1 MRLFF
6 IYILLLP
13 NALLVWSQGIELSTG
28 MALPET
34 FNFSA
39 RMTSSKVIGG
49 FSYGFLPAHEES
61 LRTFTGDVGIP
72 FGRMAT
78 NAESKRSQVRLGFTY
93 YREETASRIFKNWYT
108 NLRVG
113 RNYFFSKQLGLGLE
127 AGVTIRLSEKTE
139 RKDGFTGG
147 SSYQI
152 LDDFLPSLSIRFFYR
167 AS

>member
-6 IYILLLP
+6 TCIWFLANP
-13 NALLVWSQGIELSTG
+13 SLVWSQSIELSTG

-39 RMTSSKVIGG
+39 RIISSKVIGG
-49 FSYGFLPAHEES
+49 ISYGFLPAHEES

-72 FGRMAT
+72 FGRMAA

-93 YREETASRIFKNWYT
+93 YREETSSRIFKNWYS

-127 AGVTIRLSEKTE
+127 GGMTIRLSEKTE

-147 SSYQI
+147 SSFQI

-167 AS
+167 PS